1 MRDGGVAMG
10 RREREGVDSPFMRV
24 LTATALFLVACD
36 GSPATLS
43 TADSQRIAG
52 EVERTLRD
60 AYDLSKPGLT
70 DRMLGLYSGD
80 GRVISANSG
89 RAIASRDTLE
99 QGIRYFWDNVGVNMR
114 NPRWEWERLW
124 VDVLSPTS
132 AVVTATYRVP
142 HLNPRN
148 QPHVIG
154 GAMTMIFQQQNGRWV
169 IVQEHLSDLP
179 QTSDTTQTGMPS
191 HDH

>member
-1 MRDGGVAMG
+1 MRSAFLAA
-10 RREREGVDSPFMRV
+10 S
-24 LTATALFLVACD
+24 LFLMAC
-36 GSPATLS
+36 GASGEAPSA
-43 TADSQRIAG
+43 ADSQRVAR
-52 EVERTLRD
+52 EVEQTLRT

-70 DRMLGLYSGD
+70 ERMLALYPERGS
-80 GRVISANSG
+80 VISANSG

-99 QGIRYFWDNVGVNMR
+99 DGIRYFWDNVGVNMR
-114 NPRWEWERLW
+114 NPRWEWQRFW
-124 VDVLSPTS
+124 VDVLSPTA

-154 GAMTMIFQQQNGRWV
+154 GAMTMAMQKRNGRWV
-169 IVQEHLSDLP
+169 IVQEHLSDVP
-179 QTSDTTQTGMPS
+179 PAGDSTSTQPMPN